1 MERIHVGLIGF
12 GLSGRFLQAPF
23 YEALPQFK
31 LAKIVTS
38 RPIPEDVFREAVPS
52 PSIEDLLDD
61 PQIELIAVCTPNE
74 THYELTKKCLLAGK
88 HVLVEKP
95 ATSTLAEA
103 KELYALAKQQKKV
116 LCVYQNRRFDSDF
129 LTCLKLIKGNFLG
142 EIHTFE
148 AHYHRYKPELNTKGW
163 KEEVSSANGIL
174 YDLGAHLIDQAIF
187 LFGKPNS
194 FSGETYTQRQNSSID
209 DAFFVQL
216 TYDKLRVR
224 LKSSLLVVNQGPKF
238 EIHGT
243 AGSFHKSGL
252 DVQEDHLK
260 SGIFPVDSQYGV
272 EPASDFGD
280 LTTTFNGIH
289 LNAKVTTE
297 TGNWKLLYLN
307 LADAIRNDKPLI
319 IKEEEILAQMEI
331 LEKIKKTNFSIP

>member
-1 MERIHVGLIGF
+1 MKRINVGLVGF

-23 YEALPQFK
+23 YENLPQFK

-38 RPIPEDVFREAVPS
+38 RPIPQEIFREAVPS
-52 PSIEDLLDD
+52 PSIQDLLED
-61 PQIELIAVCTPNE
+61 QEIELIAICTPNE
-74 THYELTKKCLLAGK
+74 THYELTKKCLEAGK

-95 ATSTLAEA
+95 VTATLAEA
-103 KELYALAKQQKKV
+103 KELYALAKQQNKV

-142 EIHTFE
+142 EIHTYE
-148 AHYHRYKPELNTKGW
+148 AHYHRFKPELNTKGW
-163 KEEVSSANGIL
+163 KEQVSPANGIL

-194 FSGETYTQRQNSSID
+194 FSGETYTQREGSTID

-216 TYDKLRVR
+216 NYDKLRVR
-224 LKSSLLVVNQGPKF
+224 LKSSLLVVAQGPKF

-243 AGSFHKSGL
+243 AGSFHKTGL

-260 SGIFPVDSQYGV
+260 LGMTPNQNGFGV
-272 EPASDFGD
+272 EPTSDFGK
-280 LTTTFNGIH
+280 LTTTLNGIH

-297 TGNWKLLYLN
+297 IGSWQLLYLN
-307 LADAIRNDKPLI
+307 LADAIRNGNPLI

-331 LEKIKKTNFSIP
+331 LENIKQS